1 MQSGVLLRAQRRNRF
16 FAPALFLV
24 MGIAIVLVAGGGG
37 SPFNYGNVM
46 GGGFILFGIVLAVIQ
61 QRYARELDRS
71 DQPPRRR

>member
-24 MGIAIVLVAGGGG
+24 MGIAIMLFAGGGG
-37 SPFNYGNVM
+37 SAWNYGTVM
-46 GGGFILFGIVLAVIQ
+46 GGGFIVFGLVLAVIQ

-71 DQPPRRR
+71 EQQPRQR